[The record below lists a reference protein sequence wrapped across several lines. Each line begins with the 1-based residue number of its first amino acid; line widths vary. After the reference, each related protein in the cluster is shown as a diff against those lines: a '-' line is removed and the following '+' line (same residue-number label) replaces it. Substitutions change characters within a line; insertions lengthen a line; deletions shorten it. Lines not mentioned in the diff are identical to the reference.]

1 MGRAQPAPLCI
12 AHVQLFSTSFA
23 AKGQRSCSK
32 NASPA
37 SKPPSNDLYIIRPRH
52 LPQLPPDTQ
61 EALSFTRFRSAD
73 TLLWSRQVIIIRN
86 EPQRPRRAAPASRQ
100 TTGHTP
106 RRSAPAGAEP
116 PMGGTPPSPDT
127 PGGPAPHLRV
137 FRTRATV
144 SAVTVG
150 NALPATKHQVPE
162 PRRHRNPPSRSR
174 GDPER
179 RWGAPSGPLTL
190 TAVKP
195 ELMVGSTGLLVRPA
209 RRGLRTV
216 GWGACFGQS

>member
-73 TLLWSRQVIIIRN
+73 TLLWSRQVINQERATKTQESSAGFSPDHGPHSPAVSACRRRATHGRDAALAGHPGRTRSPSPCLQDPSN
-86 EPQRPRRAAPASRQ
+86 RVGSDRGQRPPGHKAPGARAP
-100 TTGHTP
+100 
-106 RRSAPAGAEP
+106 SAQE
-116 PMGGTPPSPDT
+116 S
-127 PGGPAPHLRV
+127 
-137 FRTRATV
+137 
-144 SAVTVG
+144 SI
-150 NALPATKHQVPE
+150 PE
-162 PRRHRNPPSRSR
+162 P
-174 GDPER
+174 
-179 RWGAPSGPLTL
+179 W
-190 TAVKP
+190 
-195 ELMVGSTGLLVRPA
+195 RP
-209 RRGLRTV
+209 
-216 GWGACFGQS
+216 